1 MEAAEVGDRW
11 WLFARATGQKYVWI
25 SGGRQ
30 SAGGGPTSWPD
41 GAFLTPPLQGGW
53 MRSLAQTA
61 LRKNQQ
67 QGMRDKRSLSVVRIF
82 LKFEFVTQT
91 LW

>member
-1 MEAAEVGDRW
+1 
-11 WLFARATGQKYVWI
+11 
-25 SGGRQ
+25 
-30 SAGGGPTSWPD
+30 
-41 GAFLTPPLQGGW
+41 